1 MGFPLSKSGFIVCP
15 EGVSFVQGV
24 QVWGRPLV
32 CSLPVFPLQ
41 SFTIF
46 FHWLKYRLKFV
57 KRNINTFAIKVQQ
70 QQMCNL

>member
-24 QVWGRPLV
+24 HVWGRPLV

-41 SFTIF
+41 SFTIDF
-46 FHWLKYRLKFV
+46 SLVEVLIEVCQKEHKY
-57 KRNINTFAIKVQQ
+57 I
-70 QQMCNL
+70 CY

>member
-41 SFTIF
+41 SFTIDF
-46 FHWLKYRLKFV
+46 SLVEVQIEVCQKEHKY
-57 KRNINTFAIKVQQ
+57 I
-70 QQMCNL
+70 CY

>member
-32 CSLPVFPLQ
+32 CSLLYSLCNLLQ
-41 SFTIF
+41 LI

-70 QQMCNL
+70 QQMCSL

>member
-41 SFTIF
+41 SFTIDF
-46 FHWLKYRLKFV
+46 SLVEVLIEVCQKEHKY
-57 KRNINTFAIKVQQ
+57 I
-70 QQMCNL
+70 CY